1 MPTEEGLKLID
12 TIATMFKI
20 SHSRCSG
27 WGGGCGVWLWL
38 LLEMRL
44 VLAKD
49 RVEHSQCA
57 LEILVDKICSMVV
70 IDGSVCVC
78 VNVVLVNQNYTKTL
92 QFWLII
98 LISFNLALP
107 SIITNY
113 NKLK

>member
-1 MPTEEGLKLID
+1 
-12 TIATMFKI
+12 MFKI

-27 WGGGCGVWLWL
+27 WGGGRGLWLWL

-78 VNVVLVNQNYTKTL
+78 VCMRVCMGVCVCV
-92 QFWLII
+92 
-98 LISFNLALP
+98 
-107 SIITNY
+107 
-113 NKLK
+113 